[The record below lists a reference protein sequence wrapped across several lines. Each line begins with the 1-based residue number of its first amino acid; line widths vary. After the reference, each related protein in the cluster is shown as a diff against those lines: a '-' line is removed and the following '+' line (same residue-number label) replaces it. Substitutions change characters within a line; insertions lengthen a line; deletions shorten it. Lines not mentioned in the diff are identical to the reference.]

1 MAVTQKA
8 NILLVDD
15 RDENLIALEAAL
27 TSLDQNLVRANSG
40 EEALKHLLGT
50 DFAVILLDVIMPGM
64 DGFETA
70 AHIKQ
75 REKTKDVPIIFL
87 TGAGIDRHRVFR
99 GYASRAIDYLIKPF
113 DPWVLRSKVEVFVEL
128 YQTKLRLRSQS
139 QMLQRDLSAE
149 TGESAAPVSEQLSRR
164 VADINANLESL
175 REHIVTE
182 ERESDPQAVEAVRD
196 LDRSVAQLTT
206 LVDAIRG
213 PHE

>member
-1 MAVTQKA
+1 MTQKA

-70 AHIKQ
+70 SHIKQ

-87 TGAGIDRHRVFR
+87 TAQEIDRHQVFR
-99 GYASRAIDYLIKPF
+99 GYASRAVDFLLKPF

-128 YQTKLRLRSQS
+128 HQLQV
-139 QMLQRDLSAE
+139 QMREQARTLQRDLGQE
-149 TGESAAPVSEQLSRR
+149 TGEPGKILAEQLAQRTGQVQADLTAVSDR
-164 VADINANLESL
+164 VQDTYGDKDRALM
-175 REHIVTE
+175 E
-182 ERESDPQAVEAVRD
+182 EIHR
-196 LDRSVAQLTT
+196 LDRSVARLGT
-206 LVDAIRG
+206 LVETLHG
-213 PHE
+213 PE

>member
-1 MAVTQKA
+1 MTQKA

-70 AHIKQ
+70 SHIKQ

-87 TGAGIDRHRVFR
+87 TAQEIDRHQVFR
-99 GYASRAIDYLIKPF
+99 GYASRAVDFLLKPF

-128 YQTKLRLRSQS
+128 HQLQA
-139 QMLQRDLSAE
+139 QMREQARTLQRDLGQE
-149 TGESAAPVSEQLSRR
+149 TGEPGKVLAEQLAQRTGQ
-164 VADINANLESL
+164 VQADLA
-175 REHIVTE
+175 
-182 ERESDPQAVEAVRD
+182 AVRD
-196 LDRSVAQLTT
+196 RVQDTYGDKDRALVEELHRLDRSITRLGT
-206 LVDAIRG
+206 LVETLHG
-213 PHE
+213 PE